1 MIGSTVKTDPMNRQ
15 EGSKE
20 KREREQIKEMKLVK
34 TKAGKAKN
42 K

>member
-20 KREREQIKEMKLVK
+20 KRER
-34 TKAGKAKN
+34 TN
-42 K
+42 KRNETREDQSWKSEK